1 MEKEYQKF
9 RKIINLNYNVKTKIM
24 KELNRLLENPETFKY
39 VLERVYSDPRNPF
52 TTSYHEFMND
62 INDGMD
68 PREAIELLSQAIIN
82 RNIKEK
88 LYGKY
93 VIF

>member
-1 MEKEYQKF
+1 MEKEYQEF
-9 RKIINLNYNVKTKIM
+9 RKIINLNYNVKII

-39 VLERVYSDPRNPF
+39 VLERVYSDSRNPF
-52 TTSYHEFMND
+52 TTSYHEFMNN

-68 PREAIELLSQAIIN
+68 QQEAIELLAQAIIN
-82 RNIKEK
+82 RSIKEK